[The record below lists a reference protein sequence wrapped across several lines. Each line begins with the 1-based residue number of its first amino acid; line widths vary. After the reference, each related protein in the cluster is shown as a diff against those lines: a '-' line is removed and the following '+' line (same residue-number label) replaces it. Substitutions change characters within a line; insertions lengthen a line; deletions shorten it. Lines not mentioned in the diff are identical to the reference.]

1 MALKMR
7 QSLNQFEAAFE
18 RQKALEQK
26 RREQLRKRAVT
37 RSQVRRTERSQQ
49 EGKVRFSVLAVC
61 LTVTVVVVTVAMFE
75 ALTLLAG

>member
-18 RQKALEQK
+18 RQKVVEQQ
-26 RREQLRKRAVT
+26 RREQLRRRAVA

-75 ALTLLAG
+75 ALTMLAG

>member
-1 MALKMR
+1 MAHKMR

>member
-18 RQKALEQK
+18 RQKALEQQ
-26 RREQLRKRAVT
+26 RREQLRKRAVI

-61 LTVTVVVVTVAMFE
+61 LTVTVVVVTVVMFE
-75 ALTLLAG
+75 ALTMLAG